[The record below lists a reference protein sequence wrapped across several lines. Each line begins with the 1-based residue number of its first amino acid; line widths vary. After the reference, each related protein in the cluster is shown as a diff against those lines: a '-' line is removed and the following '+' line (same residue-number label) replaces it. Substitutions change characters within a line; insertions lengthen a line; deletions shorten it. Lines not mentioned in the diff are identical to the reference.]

1 MLFVRT
7 VYATGNP
14 AQLGTAIRTLNTQGH
29 DLLEERPGFLGAGVF
44 VDRGLGT
51 LFSVSWWESAEAR
64 DHSDAVMR
72 ERRPALLHPFA
83 GTVAVENYEA
93 TVFPVGHRPLT
104 GGGMRLTRLEFA
116 PADADL
122 VFDTF
127 HAGVLPRLEVLPG
140 FAGAALFLDRV
151 RGRGLVGVLFADRA
165 ALDGSRAGQAL
176 IRHES
181 VVKAHVDVVALEEF
195 EIVHADVR
203 TD

>member
-1 MLFVRT
+1 MFVRT
-7 VYATGNP
+7 VYATGDP
-14 AQLGTAIRTLNTQGH
+14 AQLGTAIRSLNTQGH
-29 DLLEERPGFLGAGVF
+29 DLLEERPGFRGAGVF

-51 LFSVSWWESAEAR
+51 LLSISWWESAQAR
-64 DHSDAVMR
+64 DHSDEVMR

-83 GTVAVENYEA
+83 GTLAVENYEA

-122 VFDTF
+122 ASDTF

-140 FAGAALFLDRV
+140 FAGAALFLDRG
-151 RGRGLVGVLFADRA
+151 RGRGMAGVLFTDRA
-165 ALDGSRAGQAL
+165 ALDASRAGQA
-176 IRHES
+176 
-181 VVKAHVDVVALEEF
+181 VVRREGAAKAHVAVVALEEF

-203 TD
+203 AD

>member
-7 VYATGNP
+7 VYATGDP
-14 AQLGTAIRTLNTQGH
+14 AQLGTAIRVLNTQGH
-29 DLLEERPGFLGAGVF
+29 DLLEERPGFRGAGVF
-44 VDRGLGT
+44 VDRDLGT
-51 LFSVSWWESAEAR
+51 LLSVSWWESAEAR
-64 DHSDAVMR
+64 DNSDEVMR
-72 ERRPALLHPFA
+72 ERRPALLQPFA

-122 VFDTF
+122 AFDTF
-127 HAGVLPRLEVLPG
+127 HAGVLPHLEVLPG
-140 FAGAALFLDRV
+140 FAGAALFLDRG
-151 RGRGLVGVLFADRA
+151 RGRGMTGVLFADRDALA
-165 ALDGSRAGQAL
+165 ASRSRQAAV
-176 IRHES
+176 RREG
-181 VVKAHVDVVALEEF
+181 VAKAHVAVVALEEF